1 MRNTRVH
8 PLAHLPVYLKL
19 SASFKRFAGSIR
31 GLDDCKVCSKT
42 AKTRTVSAIIEDAL
56 VLHSAG
62 VFINLLSNRGR
73 HAGDTVVI
81 KLFSS
86 I

>member
-1 MRNTRVH
+1 MRITRLH

-19 SASFKRFAGSIR
+19 SACFKRFVGCIR
-31 GLDDCKVCSKT
+31 GLDDCKVCCKT
-42 AKTRTVSAIIEDAL
+42 AKTCTVSVIIEDAL
-56 VLHSAG
+56 VLYCAV
-62 VFINLLSNRGR
+62 VFINLLSNWGR